1 MPSCPDAD
9 VTTVSARAIRQGRG
23 YIGGQRQFSALG
35 AVNIHRLACQRWW
48 SSSSYPSMSWWS

>member
-23 YIGGQRQFSALG
+23 YIGGQRQFSAMG
-35 AVNIHRLACQRWW
+35 AVEYSPTGVSAVVVIIKLPVHV
-48 SSSSYPSMSWWS
+48 SME